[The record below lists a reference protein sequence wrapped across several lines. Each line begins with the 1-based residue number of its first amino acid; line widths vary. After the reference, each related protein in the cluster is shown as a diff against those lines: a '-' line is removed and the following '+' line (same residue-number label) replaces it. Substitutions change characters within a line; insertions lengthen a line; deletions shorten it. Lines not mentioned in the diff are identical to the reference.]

1 MYNLGGTANSGDVPW
16 DAEAAATGQAF
27 KSVAHPVFRGYG
39 FRHEH
44 AFDQDHLV
52 VGLLTAACSNARA

>member
-1 MYNLGGTANSGDVPW
+1 MYSLGNATGCGDVPW
-16 DAEAAATGQAF
+16 AREAAATGQPF
-27 KSVAHPVFRGYG
+27 KPVAHPVFRRYG

>member
-1 MYNLGGTANSGDVPW
+1 MYSVGNATGCGDVP
-16 DAEAAATGQAF
+16 ETEKRRPLNRLF
-27 KSVAHPVFRGYG
+27 KPVAHPVFRRYG

>member
-1 MYNLGGTANSGDVPW
+1 MLLPPNRL
-16 DAEAAATGQAF
+16 F
-27 KSVAHPVFRGYG
+27 KPVAHPVFRRYG